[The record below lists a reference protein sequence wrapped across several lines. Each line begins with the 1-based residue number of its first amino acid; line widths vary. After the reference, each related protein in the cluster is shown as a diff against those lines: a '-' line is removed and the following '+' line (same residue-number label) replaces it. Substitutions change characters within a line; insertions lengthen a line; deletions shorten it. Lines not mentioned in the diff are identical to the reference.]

1 MKLSTKNTA
10 HSTNIIK
17 TTDFGINNNDICHVF
32 KVMSSTI
39 YSNKLLALIREYS
52 TNAMD
57 ANKEAGYTGPINVTI
72 PSAFDNTL
80 SFRDYG
86 NGMTDDEVINTYT
99 KYGASTKRNSN
110 DYTGC
115 LGIGSKAGFAYKL
128 KTFTIISYTKMHI
141 TTWLANWPD
150 ENKPPAISIT
160 NKVLNKSNI
169 KTGTEIQIPILKQ
182 DIADCT
188 QTAKDFFKYWK
199 LQPTINIDIEQ
210 PNYLEQTEDYSV
222 LDRPYK
228 YYEKARVLMG
238 NIIYPI
244 DKDQL
249 PASAQILF
257 STDTIIV
264 NAPLGCLDIAAN
276 RETLEYSQRTIDGLT
291 AIAHNVICDLSNNL
305 TKSIKHC
312 STRIQASLEA
322 SKYDNILNGNLK
334 DKIQNTATW
343 KGHKLLTHIQFNDSG
358 TVSHSLERSY
368 RSNNKTY
375 RNKRNTSIHSISL
388 SKNIRLC
395 VHDESLFSDTNATR
409 RIRTLQAN
417 DTTNDIVYYVIPKA
431 KLQSVVPM
439 LTPQDYQDLDQVK
452 PMPAKR
458 TIIANPKGSKK
469 KSVRINVCQLAP
481 GHLKSERLS
490 KENDPI
496 KCETTD
502 KYVYV
507 PLDRFDWQGHV
518 HALDNLK
525 LIQDA
530 IGTLNKG
537 IIPAIN
543 GVKKH
548 FVSKLPKDE
557 WITLD
562 VYLNNL
568 YKAWAKANK
577 KQNQMMLDVNSTK
590 DWNEW
595 DQTKCVSLK
604 QIKADPNVSYLAEVV
619 KNTRSKDKDIIKYSQ
634 VINACKLL
642 DLVNKS
648 YDFIKT
654 ETALLN
660 KKYPL
665 IEALAPGYR
674 QADDKSFIKHINKY
688 IQSIS

>member
-1 MKLSTKNTA
+1 MKLSTNKNTLE
-10 HSTNIIK
+10 TNIDK
-17 TTDFGINNNDICHVF
+17 AADFGINDNDLSHI
-32 KVMSSTI
+32 MGILRSQI
-39 YSNKLLALIREYS
+39 YSDKLLAVIREYS

-57 ANKEAGYTGPINVTI
+57 ANKEAGYDGPINVTI
-72 PSAFDNTL
+72 PNAFQPTL

-86 NGMTDDEVINTYT
+86 KGMSDEEVINTYI
-99 KYGASTKRNSN
+99 KYGNSTKRNSN

-115 LGIGSKAGFAYKL
+115 LGIGSKAGFAYGD
-128 KTFTIISYTKMHI
+128 TFTIISYQRMYI
-141 TTWLANWPD
+141 TTWLARID
-150 ENKPPAISIT
+150 ESKRGTISIV
-160 NKVLNKSNI
+160 NQVVNKSNI
-169 KTGTEIQIPILKQ
+169 KTGVEIQVPIRKA
-182 DIADCT
+182 DIDTC
-188 QTAKDFFKYWK
+188 TAKAKGFFKYWK

-210 PNYLEQTEDYSV
+210 PNYLEQTEDYSI

-228 YYEKARVLMG
+228 YYEKAKVLMG

-244 DKDQL
+244 DTEQI
-249 PASAQILF
+249 PSSAQLLL
-257 STDTIIV
+257 SSDTVIV

-322 SKYDNILNGNLK
+322 SKYDNVFHNNLK
-334 DKIQNTATW
+334 EKIQNTATW
-343 KGHKLLTHIQFNDSG
+343 NGHKLIKYIQFNDSG
-358 TVSHSLERSY
+358 TVSHSLEQSY

-375 RNKRNTSIHSISL
+375 RNKRNNDIQSISL
-388 SKNIRLC
+388 NKNIRLC
-395 VHDESLFSDTNATR
+395 VHDQSLFTDTNATR

-417 DTTNDIVYYVIPKA
+417 DNNVDIIYYVIPKA
-431 KLQSVVPM
+431 KLQSLEPK

-458 TIIANPKGSKK
+458 TIIANPNGSKK

-481 GHLKSERLS
+481 NYLKSARLS
-490 KENDPI
+490 KESDPI

-502 KYVYV
+502 QYVYV
-507 PLDRFDWQGHV
+507 PLDRFDWDGHV
-518 HALDNLK
+518 HALDNLE
-525 LIQDA
+525 LIRQA
-530 IGTLNKG
+530 IGTLNNG

-548 FVSKLPKDE
+548 FVSKLPNDE
-557 WITLD
+557 WVTLD
-562 VYLNNL
+562 VYLNTL
-568 YKAWAKANK
+568 YKTWAKANK
-577 KQNQMMLDVNSTK
+577 KQNQMMLDINSIK

-604 QIKADPNVSYLAEVV
+604 QATADPNVSYLAEVV
-619 KNTRSKDKDIIKYSQ
+619 HNTRSKDKDIIKYSQ
-634 VINACKLL
+634 VINACKIL
-642 DLVNKS
+642 DLVDKS

-654 ETALLN
+654 ETAVLN
-660 KKYPL
+660 TKYPIL
-665 IEALAPGYR
+665 NALAPGYR

-688 IQSIS
+688 IQSVS

>member
-1 MKLSTKNTA
+1 MKLSTNKNTLA
-10 HSTNIIK
+10 TNIDK
-17 TTDFGINNNDICHVF
+17 AADFGINDNDLSHI
-32 KVMSSTI
+32 MGILRSQI
-39 YSNKLLALIREYS
+39 YSDKLLAVIREYS

-72 PSAFDNTL
+72 PNAFQPTL

-86 NGMTDDEVINTYT
+86 KGMSDEEVINTYI
-99 KYGASTKRNSN
+99 KYGNSTKRNSN

-115 LGIGSKAGFAYKL
+115 LGIGSKAGFAYGD
-128 KTFTIISYTKMHI
+128 TFTIISYQRKYI
-141 TTWLANWPD
+141 TTWLARID
-150 ENKPPAISIT
+150 ESKRGTISIV
-160 NKVLNKSNI
+160 NQVLNKSNI
-169 KTGTEIQIPILKQ
+169 KTGVEIQVPIRKT
-182 DIADCT
+182 DIDTCT
-188 QTAKDFFKYWK
+188 HKAKEFFKYWK

-210 PNYLEQTEDYSV
+210 PKYLEQTDDYSV
-222 LDRPYK
+222 LDKTYTWHA
-228 YYEKARVLMG
+228 KAKVLMG
-238 NIIYPI
+238 NIVYPI
-244 DKDQL
+244 DTDQL
-249 PASAQILF
+249 PSSAKLLL
-257 STDTIIV
+257 SSDTVIV

-322 SKYDNILNGNLK
+322 SKYDNVLQGELR
-334 DKIQNTATW
+334 DKIKTAATW
-343 KGHKLLTHIQFNDSG
+343 NGHKLLKHIQFNDSG

-368 RSNNKTY
+368 RSGNKSY
-375 RNKRNTSIHSISL
+375 RNKRNTSIHSITL
-388 SKNIRLC
+388 NKNIRLC
-395 VHDESLFSDTNATR
+395 VHDESLFSYTNATR
-409 RIRTLQAN
+409 RIRTLQSK

-431 KLQSVVPM
+431 KLQSVEPK

-458 TIIANPKGSKK
+458 TIIANPNGTKK
-469 KSVRINVCQLAP
+469 KSIRINVCQLAP

-490 KENDPI
+490 KESEPI

-518 HALDNLK
+518 HALDNLE
-525 LIQDA
+525 LIRNA
-530 IGTLNKG
+530 IGTLNNG

-577 KQNQMMLDVNSTK
+577 KQNQMVLDVNSIK

-595 DQTKCVSLK
+595 DNCKCACLK
-604 QIKADPNVSYLAEVV
+604 LTKADPNVSYLAEVV
-619 KNTRSKDKDIIKYSQ
+619 YNTRSKDKDIIKYSQ
-634 VINACKLL
+634 VINACKIL
-642 DLVNKS
+642 DLVDKS

-654 ETALLN
+654 ETTLLN

-665 IEALAPGYR
+665 IEALAPSYR
-674 QADDKSFIKHINKY
+674 KADDKSFIKHINKY
-688 IQSIS
+688 IQSVS

>member
-1 MKLSTKNTA
+1 MKLSTNNTSLA
-10 HSTNIIK
+10 TNIDK
-17 TTDFGINNNDICHVF
+17 AADFGINDNDLSHI
-32 KVMSSTI
+32 MGILRSQI
-39 YSNKLLALIREYS
+39 YSDKLLAVIREYS

-57 ANKEAGYTGPINVTI
+57 ANKEAGYDGPINVTI
-72 PSAFDNTL
+72 PNAFQPTL

-86 NGMTDDEVINTYT
+86 KGMSDEEVINTYI
-99 KYGASTKRNSN
+99 KYGNSTKRNSN

-115 LGIGSKAGFAYKL
+115 LGIGSKAGFAYGD
-128 KTFTIISYTKMHI
+128 TFTIISYQRMYI
-141 TTWLANWPD
+141 TTWLARID
-150 ENKPPAISIT
+150 ESKRGTISIV
-160 NKVLNKSNI
+160 NQVVNKSNI
-169 KTGTEIQIPILKQ
+169 KTGVEIQVPIRKA
-182 DIADCT
+182 DIDTC
-188 QTAKDFFKYWK
+188 TAKAKGFFKYWK

-210 PNYLEQTEDYSV
+210 PNYLEQTEDYSI

-228 YYEKARVLMG
+228 YYEKAKVLMG

-244 DKDQL
+244 DTEQI
-249 PASAQILF
+249 PSSAQLLL
-257 STDTIIV
+257 SSDTVIV

-322 SKYDNILNGNLK
+322 SKYDNVFHNNLK
-334 DKIQNTATW
+334 EKIQNTATW
-343 KGHKLLTHIQFNDSG
+343 NGHKLIKYIQFNDSG
-358 TVSHSLERSY
+358 TVSHSLEQSY

-375 RNKRNTSIHSISL
+375 RNKRNNDIQSISL
-388 SKNIRLC
+388 NKNIRLC
-395 VHDESLFSDTNATR
+395 VHDQSLFTDTNATR

-417 DTTNDIVYYVIPKA
+417 DNNVDTIYYVIPKA
-431 KLQSVVPM
+431 KLQSVEPK

-458 TIIANPKGSKK
+458 TIIANPNGSKK

-481 GHLKSERLS
+481 NYLKSARLS
-490 KENDPI
+490 KESDPI

-502 KYVYV
+502 QYVYV
-507 PLDRFDWQGHV
+507 PLDRFDWDGHV
-518 HALDNLK
+518 HALDNLE
-525 LIQDA
+525 LIRQA
-530 IGTLNKG
+530 IGTLNNG

-548 FVSKLPKDE
+548 FVSKLPNDE
-557 WITLD
+557 WVTLD
-562 VYLNNL
+562 VYLNTL
-568 YKAWAKANK
+568 YKTWAKANK
-577 KQNQMMLDVNSTK
+577 KQNQMMLDINSIK

-604 QIKADPNVSYLAEVV
+604 QVTADPNVSYLAEVV
-619 KNTRSKDKDIIKYSQ
+619 HNTRSKDKDIIKYSQ
-634 VINACKLL
+634 VINACKIL
-642 DLVNKS
+642 DLVDKS

-654 ETALLN
+654 ETAVLN
-660 KKYPL
+660 TKYPIL
-665 IEALAPGYR
+665 NALAPGYG

-688 IQSIS
+688 IQSVS

>member
-1 MKLSTKNTA
+1 
-10 HSTNIIK
+10 
-17 TTDFGINNNDICHVF
+17 
-32 KVMSSTI
+32 MSSTI

-86 NGMTDDEVINTYT
+86 NGMTHDEVINTYT

-128 KTFTIISYTKMHI
+128 KTFTIISYTKMYI

-160 NKVLNKSNI
+160 NKILNKSNI

-188 QTAKDFFKYWK
+188 QTAKEFFKYWK

-210 PNYLEQTEDYSV
+210 PNYLEQTDDYSV
-222 LDRPYK
+222 LNINYTWHA
-228 YYEKARVLMG
+228 KAKVLMG
-238 NIIYPI
+238 NIVYPI
-244 DKDQL
+244 DTDQL
-249 PASAQILF
+249 PS
-257 STDTIIV
+257 STKLLLSSDSIIV
-264 NAPLGCLDIAAN
+264 NAPLGSLDIAAN

-322 SKYDNILNGNLK
+322 SKYDNILQRDLR

-343 KGHKLLTHIQFNDSG
+343 NGHKLINHILFNDSG
-358 TVSHSLERSY
+358 AVSHSLERSY
-368 RSNNKTY
+368 RTGNNTY
-375 RNKRNTSIHSISL
+375 RNKKNTGIHSISL
-388 SKNIRLC
+388 NKNVKLC
-395 VHDESLFSDTNATR
+395 VHDESLFTETNATR
-409 RIRTLQAN
+409 RVRTLQAKY
-417 DTTNDIVYYVIPKA
+417 DDVDIVYYVIPKA
-431 KLQSVVPM
+431 KLQSVVPK
-439 LTPQDYQDLDQVK
+439 LTPQDYQDLSTID

-458 TIIANPKGSKK
+458 TIIANPNGTKK
-469 KSVRINVCQLAP
+469 KSIRINVCQLAP

-490 KENDPI
+490 KESEPI
-496 KCETTD
+496 KCKTTD

-518 HALDNLK
+518 HALDNLE
-525 LIQDA
+525 LIQNA
-530 IGTLNKG
+530 IGTLNNG

-548 FVSKLPKDE
+548 FVSKLNDE

-562 VYLNNL
+562 TYLNKL
-568 YKAWAKANK
+568 YKTWAKANK
-577 KQNQMMLDVNSTK
+577 KQNQMVLNVNSIK

-604 QIKADPNVSYLAEVV
+604 QVNADPNVSYLAEVV
-619 KNTRSKDKDIIKYSQ
+619 YNTRSKDKDIIKYSQ
-634 VINACKLL
+634 VINACKIL
-642 DLVNKS
+642 DLVDKS

-654 ETALLN
+654 ETAVMN
-660 KKYPL
+660 KKYPML
-665 IEALAPGYR
+665 EALAPGYR

-688 IQSIS
+688 IQSVS

>member
-1 MKLSTKNTA
+1 MKLSTNKNTLA
-10 HSTNIIK
+10 TNIDK
-17 TTDFGINNNDICHVF
+17 AADFGINDNDLSHI
-32 KVMSSTI
+32 MGILRSQI
-39 YSNKLLALIREYS
+39 YSDKLLAVIREYS

-57 ANKEAGYTGPINVTI
+57 ANKEAGYDGPINVTI
-72 PSAFDNTL
+72 PNAFQPTL

-86 NGMTDDEVINTYT
+86 KGMSDEEVINTYI
-99 KYGASTKRNSN
+99 KYGNSTKRNSN

-115 LGIGSKAGFAYKL
+115 LGIGSKAGFAYGD
-128 KTFTIISYTKMHI
+128 TFTIISYQRMYI
-141 TTWLANWPD
+141 TTWLARID
-150 ENKPPAISIT
+150 ESKRGTISIV
-160 NKVLNKSNI
+160 NQVVNKSNI
-169 KTGTEIQIPILKQ
+169 KTGVEIQIPIRKA
-182 DIADCT
+182 DIDTC
-188 QTAKDFFKYWK
+188 TAKAKGFFRYWK

-210 PNYLEQTEDYSV
+210 PNYLEQTEDYSI

-228 YYEKARVLMG
+228 YYEKAKVLMG

-244 DKDQL
+244 DTEQI
-249 PASAQILF
+249 PSSAQLLL
-257 STDTIIV
+257 SSDTVIV

-322 SKYDNILNGNLK
+322 SKYDNVFHNNLK
-334 DKIQNTATW
+334 EKIQNTATW
-343 KGHKLLTHIQFNDSG
+343 NGHKLIKYIQFNDSG
-358 TVSHSLERSY
+358 TVSHSLEQSY

-375 RNKRNTSIHSISL
+375 RNKRNNDIQSISL
-388 SKNIRLC
+388 NKNIRLC
-395 VHDESLFSDTNATR
+395 VHDQSLFTDTNATR

-417 DTTNDIVYYVIPKA
+417 DNNVDIIYYVIPKA
-431 KLQSVVPM
+431 KLQSLEPK

-458 TIIANPKGSKK
+458 TIIANPNGSKK

-481 GHLKSERLS
+481 NYLKSARLS
-490 KENDPI
+490 KESDPI

-502 KYVYV
+502 QYVYV
-507 PLDRFDWQGHV
+507 PLDRFDWDGHV
-518 HALDNLK
+518 HALDNLE
-525 LIQDA
+525 LIRQA
-530 IGTLNKG
+530 IGTLNNG

-557 WITLD
+557 WVTLD

-568 YKAWAKANK
+568 YKTWAKANK
-577 KQNQMMLDVNSTK
+577 KQNQMMLDVNSIK

-604 QIKADPNVSYLAEVV
+604 QVTADPNVSYLAEVV
-619 KNTRSKDKDIIKYSQ
+619 HNTRSKDKDIIKYSQ
-634 VINACKLL
+634 VINACKIL
-642 DLVNKS
+642 DLVDKS

-654 ETALLN
+654 ETAVLN
-660 KKYPL
+660 TKYPIL
-665 IEALAPGYR
+665 NALAPGYG

-688 IQSIS
+688 IQSVS

>member
-1 MKLSTKNTA
+1 MKLSTNKNTLA
-10 HSTNIIK
+10 TNIDK
-17 TTDFGINNNDICHVF
+17 AADFGINDNDLSHI
-32 KVMSSTI
+32 MGILRSQI
-39 YSNKLLALIREYS
+39 YSDKLLAVIREYS

-57 ANKEAGYTGPINVTI
+57 ANKEAGYDGPINVTI
-72 PSAFDNTL
+72 PNAFQPTL

-86 NGMTDDEVINTYT
+86 KGMSDEEVINTYI
-99 KYGASTKRNSN
+99 KYGNSTKRNSN

-115 LGIGSKAGFAYKL
+115 LGIGSKAGFAYGD
-128 KTFTIISYTKMHI
+128 TFTIISYQRMYI
-141 TTWLANWPD
+141 TTWLARID
-150 ENKPPAISIT
+150 ESKRGTISIV
-160 NKVLNKSNI
+160 NQVVNKSNI
-169 KTGTEIQIPILKQ
+169 KTGVEIQVPIRKA
-182 DIADCT
+182 DIDTC
-188 QTAKDFFKYWK
+188 TAKAKGFFKYWK

-210 PNYLEQTEDYSV
+210 PNYLEQTEDYSI

-228 YYEKARVLMG
+228 YYEKAKVLMG

-244 DKDQL
+244 DTEQI
-249 PASAQILF
+249 PSSAQLLL
-257 STDTIIV
+257 SSDTVIV

-322 SKYDNILNGNLK
+322 SKYDNVFHNNLK
-334 DKIQNTATW
+334 EKIQNTATW
-343 KGHKLLTHIQFNDSG
+343 NGHKLIKYIQFNDSG
-358 TVSHSLERSY
+358 TVSHSLEQSY

-375 RNKRNTSIHSISL
+375 RNKRNNDIQSISL
-388 SKNIRLC
+388 NKNIRLC
-395 VHDESLFSDTNATR
+395 VHDQSLFTDTNATR

-417 DTTNDIVYYVIPKA
+417 DNNVDIIYYVIPKA
-431 KLQSVVPM
+431 KLQSLEPK

-458 TIIANPKGSKK
+458 TIIANPNGSKK

-481 GHLKSERLS
+481 NYLKSARLS
-490 KENDPI
+490 KESDPI

-502 KYVYV
+502 QYVYV
-507 PLDRFDWQGHV
+507 PLDRFDWDGHV
-518 HALDNLK
+518 HALDNLE
-525 LIQDA
+525 LIRQA
-530 IGTLNKG
+530 IGTLNNG

-548 FVSKLPKDE
+548 FVSKLPNDE
-557 WITLD
+557 WVTLD
-562 VYLNNL
+562 VYLNTL
-568 YKAWAKANK
+568 YKTWAKANK
-577 KQNQMMLDVNSTK
+577 KQNQMMLDINSIK

-604 QIKADPNVSYLAEVV
+604 QVTADPNVSYLAEVV
-619 KNTRSKDKDIIKYSQ
+619 HNTRSKDKDIIKYSQ
-634 VINACKLL
+634 VINACKIL
-642 DLVNKS
+642 DLVDKS

-654 ETALLN
+654 ETAVLN
-660 KKYPL
+660 TKYPIL
-665 IEALAPGYR
+665 NALAPGYR

-688 IQSIS
+688 IQSVS

>member
-1 MKLSTKNTA
+1 MKLSTNKNTLA
-10 HSTNIIK
+10 TNIDK
-17 TTDFGINNNDICHVF
+17 AADFGINDNDLSHI
-32 KVMSSTI
+32 MGILRSQI
-39 YSNKLLALIREYS
+39 YSDKLLAVIREYS

-57 ANKEAGYTGPINVTI
+57 ANKEAGYDGPINVTI
-72 PSAFDNTL
+72 PNAFQPTL

-86 NGMTDDEVINTYT
+86 KGMSDEEVINTYI
-99 KYGASTKRNSN
+99 KYGNSTKRNSN

-115 LGIGSKAGFAYKL
+115 LGIGSKAGFAYGD
-128 KTFTIISYTKMHI
+128 TFTIISYQRMYI
-141 TTWLANWPD
+141 TTWLARID
-150 ENKPPAISIT
+150 ESKRGTISIV
-160 NKVLNKSNI
+160 NQVVNKSNI
-169 KTGTEIQIPILKQ
+169 KTGVEIQIPIRKA
-182 DIADCT
+182 DIDTC
-188 QTAKDFFKYWK
+188 TAKAKGFFRYWK

-210 PNYLEQTEDYSV
+210 PNYLEQTEDYSI

-228 YYEKARVLMG
+228 YYEKAKVLMG

-244 DKDQL
+244 DTEQI
-249 PASAQILF
+249 PSSAQLLL
-257 STDTIIV
+257 SSDTVIV

-322 SKYDNILNGNLK
+322 SKYDNVFHNNLK
-334 DKIQNTATW
+334 EKIQNTATW
-343 KGHKLLTHIQFNDSG
+343 NGHKLIKYIQFNDSG
-358 TVSHSLERSY
+358 TVSHSLEQSY

-375 RNKRNTSIHSISL
+375 RNKRNNDIQSISL
-388 SKNIRLC
+388 NKNIRLC
-395 VHDESLFSDTNATR
+395 VHDQSLFTDTNATR

-417 DTTNDIVYYVIPKA
+417 DNNVDTIYYVIPKA
-431 KLQSVVPM
+431 KLQSVEPK

-458 TIIANPKGSKK
+458 TIIANPNGSKK

-481 GHLKSERLS
+481 NYLKSARLS
-490 KENDPI
+490 KESDPI

-502 KYVYV
+502 QYVYV
-507 PLDRFDWQGHV
+507 PLDRFDWDGHV
-518 HALDNLK
+518 HALDNLE
-525 LIQDA
+525 LIRQA
-530 IGTLNKG
+530 IGTLNNG

-557 WITLD
+557 WVTLD
-562 VYLNNL
+562 VYLNTL
-568 YKAWAKANK
+568 YKTWAKANK
-577 KQNQMMLDVNSTK
+577 KQNQMMLDINSIK

-604 QIKADPNVSYLAEVV
+604 QVTADPNVSYLAEVV
-619 KNTRSKDKDIIKYSQ
+619 HNTRSKDKDIIKYSQ
-634 VINACKLL
+634 VINACKIL
-642 DLVNKS
+642 DLVDKS

-654 ETALLN
+654 ETAVLN
-660 KKYPL
+660 TKYPIL
-665 IEALAPGYR
+665 NALAPGYG

-688 IQSIS
+688 IQSVS

>member
-1 MKLSTKNTA
+1 MKLSTNKNTLE
-10 HSTNIIK
+10 TNIDK
-17 TTDFGINNNDICHVF
+17 AADFGINDNDLSHI
-32 KVMSSTI
+32 MGILRSQI
-39 YSNKLLALIREYS
+39 YSDKLLAVIREYS

-57 ANKEAGYTGPINVTI
+57 ANKEAGYDGPINVTI
-72 PSAFDNTL
+72 PNAFQPTL

-86 NGMTDDEVINTYT
+86 KGMSDEEVINTYI
-99 KYGASTKRNSN
+99 KYGNSTKRNSN

-115 LGIGSKAGFAYKL
+115 LGIGSKAGFAYGD
-128 KTFTIISYTKMHI
+128 TFTIISYQRMYI
-141 TTWLANWPD
+141 TTWLARID
-150 ENKPPAISIT
+150 ESKRGTISIV
-160 NKVLNKSNI
+160 NQVVNKSNI
-169 KTGTEIQIPILKQ
+169 KTGVEIQVPIRKA
-182 DIADCT
+182 DIDTC
-188 QTAKDFFKYWK
+188 TAKAKGFFKYWK

-210 PNYLEQTEDYSV
+210 PNYLEQTEDYSI

-228 YYEKARVLMG
+228 YYEKAKVLMG

-244 DKDQL
+244 DTEQI
-249 PASAQILF
+249 PSSAQLLL
-257 STDTIIV
+257 SSDTVIV

-322 SKYDNILNGNLK
+322 SKYDNVFHNNLK
-334 DKIQNTATW
+334 EKIQNTATW
-343 KGHKLLTHIQFNDSG
+343 NGHKLIKYIQFNDSG
-358 TVSHSLERSY
+358 TVSHSLEQSY

-375 RNKRNTSIHSISL
+375 RNKRNNDIQSISL
-388 SKNIRLC
+388 NKNIRLC
-395 VHDESLFSDTNATR
+395 VHDQSLFTDTNATR

-417 DTTNDIVYYVIPKA
+417 DNNVDIIYYVIPKA
-431 KLQSVVPM
+431 KLQSLEPK

-458 TIIANPKGSKK
+458 TIIANPNGSKK

-481 GHLKSERLS
+481 NYLKSARLS
-490 KENDPI
+490 KESDPI

-502 KYVYV
+502 QYVYV
-507 PLDRFDWQGHV
+507 PLDRFDWDGHV
-518 HALDNLK
+518 HALDNLE
-525 LIQDA
+525 LIRQA
-530 IGTLNKG
+530 IGTLNNG

-548 FVSKLPKDE
+548 FVSKLPNDE
-557 WITLD
+557 WVTLD
-562 VYLNNL
+562 VYLNTL
-568 YKAWAKANK
+568 YKTWAKANK
-577 KQNQMMLDVNSTK
+577 KQNQMMLDINSIK

-604 QIKADPNVSYLAEVV
+604 QVTADPNVSYLAEVV
-619 KNTRSKDKDIIKYSQ
+619 HNTRSKDKDIIKYSQ
-634 VINACKLL
+634 VINACKIL
-642 DLVNKS
+642 DLVDKS

-654 ETALLN
+654 ETAVLN
-660 KKYPL
+660 TKYPIL
-665 IEALAPGYR
+665 NALAPGYR

-688 IQSIS
+688 IQSVS

>member
-1 MKLSTKNTA
+1 MKLSTNKNTLA
-10 HSTNIIK
+10 TNIDK
-17 TTDFGINNNDICHVF
+17 AADFGINDNDLSHI
-32 KVMSSTI
+32 MGILRSQI
-39 YSNKLLALIREYS
+39 YSDKLLAVIREYS

-57 ANKEAGYTGPINVTI
+57 ANKEAGYDGPINVTI
-72 PSAFDNTL
+72 PNAFQPTL

-86 NGMTDDEVINTYT
+86 KGMSDEEVINTYI
-99 KYGASTKRNSN
+99 KYGNSTKRNSN

-115 LGIGSKAGFAYKL
+115 LGIGSKAGFAYGD
-128 KTFTIISYTKMHI
+128 TFTIISYQRMYI
-141 TTWLANWPD
+141 TTWLARID
-150 ENKPPAISIT
+150 ESKRGTISIV
-160 NKVLNKSNI
+160 NQVVNKSNI
-169 KTGTEIQIPILKQ
+169 KTGVEIQIPIRKA
-182 DIADCT
+182 DIDTC
-188 QTAKDFFKYWK
+188 TAKAKELFKYWK

-210 PNYLEQTEDYSV
+210 PNYLEQTEDYSI

-228 YYEKARVLMG
+228 YYEKAKVLMG

-244 DKDQL
+244 DIEQI
-249 PASAQILF
+249 PSSAQLLL
-257 STDTIIV
+257 SSDTVIV

-322 SKYDNILNGNLK
+322 SKYDNVFHNNLK
-334 DKIQNTATW
+334 EKIQNTATW
-343 KGHKLLTHIQFNDSG
+343 NGHKLIKYIQFNDSG

-375 RNKRNTSIHSISL
+375 RNKRNNDIQSISL
-388 SKNIRLC
+388 NKNMRLC
-395 VHDESLFSDTNATR
+395 VHDESLFTDTNATR
-409 RIRTLQAN
+409 RIRTLQDKYN
-417 DTTNDIVYYVIPKA
+417 NVDTIYYVIPKA
-431 KLQSVVPM
+431 KLQSVEPK
-439 LTPQDYQDLDQVK
+439 LTPQDYQDLNQVK

-458 TIIANPKGSKK
+458 TIIANTNGSKK

-481 GHLKSERLS
+481 NYLKSARLS
-490 KENDPI
+490 KESDPI

-502 KYVYV
+502 QYVYV
-507 PLDRFDWQGHV
+507 PLDRFDWDGHV
-518 HALDNLK
+518 HALDNLE
-525 LIQDA
+525 LIRQA
-530 IGTLNKG
+530 IGTLNNG

-568 YKAWAKANK
+568 YKTWAKANK
-577 KQNQMMLDVNSTK
+577 KQNQMMLDVNSIK

-604 QIKADPNVSYLAEVV
+604 QVTADPNVSYLAEVV
-619 KNTRSKDKDIIKYSQ
+619 HNTRSKDKDIIKYSQ
-634 VINACKLL
+634 VINACKIL
-642 DLVNKS
+642 DLVDKS

-654 ETALLN
+654 ETTMLN
-660 KKYPL
+660 TKYPIL
-665 IEALAPGYR
+665 QALAPGYG

-688 IQSIS
+688 IQSVS

>member
-1 MKLSTKNTA
+1 MKLSTNNTSLA
-10 HSTNIIK
+10 TNIDK
-17 TTDFGINNNDICHVF
+17 AADFGINDNDLSHI
-32 KVMSSTI
+32 MGILRSQI
-39 YSNKLLALIREYS
+39 YSDKLLAVIREYS

-57 ANKEAGYTGPINVTI
+57 ANKEAGYAGPINVTI
-72 PSAFDNTL
+72 PNAFQPTL

-86 NGMTDDEVINTYT
+86 KGMSDEEVINTYI
-99 KYGASTKRNSN
+99 KYGNSTKRNSN

-115 LGIGSKAGFAYKL
+115 LGIGSKAGFAYGD
-128 KTFTIISYTKMHI
+128 TFTIISYQRMYI
-141 TTWLANWPD
+141 TTWLARID
-150 ENKPPAISIT
+150 ESKRGTISIV
-160 NKVLNKSNI
+160 NKTVNKSNI
-169 KTGTEIQIPILKQ
+169 KTGVEIQVPIRKA
-182 DIADCT
+182 DIDTCT
-188 QTAKDFFKYWK
+188 QKAKDFFKYWK

-210 PNYLEQTEDYSV
+210 PNYLEQTEDYSI
-222 LDRPYK
+222 LDRSYK
-228 YYEKARVLMG
+228 YHAKARVLMG
-238 NIIYPI
+238 NIVYPI
-244 DKDQL
+244 DTEQL
-249 PASAQILF
+249 PSSASLLLA
-257 STDTIIV
+257 TDTVIV

-276 RETLEYSQRTIDGLT
+276 RETLEYSQRTIDGLA

-322 SKYDNILNGNLK
+322 TKYDNILKSELLT
-334 DKIQNTATW
+334 KIQTAATW
-343 KGHKLLTHIQFNDSG
+343 NGHRLLKRIDFNDSG
-358 TVSHSLERSY
+358 TVSHSLQSSY
-368 RSNNKTY
+368 RSGNKNY
-375 RNKRNTSIHSISL
+375 KNKKDTQIHSISL
-388 SKNIRLC
+388 NKNIRLC
-395 VHDESLFSDTNATR
+395 VHDESQFTETNATR
-409 RIRTLQAN
+409 RVRTLQAKY
-417 DTTNDIVYYVIPKA
+417 DDVDLVYYVIPKA
-431 KLQSVVPM
+431 KLQSVVPK

-458 TIIANPKGSKK
+458 TIIANPNGTKK
-469 KSVRINVCQLAP
+469 KSIRINVCQLAP

-490 KENDPI
+490 KESEPI

-518 HALDNLK
+518 HALDNLE
-525 LIQDA
+525 LIRNA
-530 IGTLNKG
+530 IGTLNNG

-568 YKAWAKANK
+568 YKTWAKANK
-577 KQNQMMLDVNSTK
+577 KQNQMVLDVNSIK

-604 QIKADPNVSYLAEVV
+604 QVTADPNVSYLAEVV
-619 KNTRSKDKDIIKYSQ
+619 HNTRSKDKDIIKYSQ
-634 VINACKLL
+634 VINACKIL
-642 DLVNKS
+642 DLVDKS

-654 ETALLN
+654 KTVDLN
-660 KKYPL
+660 AKYPL
-665 IEALAPGYR
+665 LEALAPNYR

-688 IQSIS
+688 IQSVS